1 MTKYTFISTKSSL
14 WHETVF
20 GTLQE
25 AEEQARSYLHDHD
38 ETILI
43 YGGDGSYGECFYN
56 NMDEKV
62 ILW

>member
-14 WHETVF
+14 WHETEF

-25 AEEQARSYLHDHD
+25 AEEQARAFLRDSD

-43 YGGDGSYGECFYN
+43 YAGDNRYGECFFN
-56 NMDEKV
+56 NAGEKV